1 MCAGAALKLQ
11 GCRVTELRSQ
21 VEQQPSSLSFG
32 IYNVD
37 SSTRPAAEV
46 G

>member
-1 MCAGAALKLQ
+1 MCAATPLKLQ
-11 GCRVTELRSQ
+11 CRVTELRSA
-21 VEQQPSSLSFG
+21 EPGGAGALRFG